1 MYRPAMTN
9 TRHRAREET
18 ATAGDCGRYAGF
30 EKRAARVGRINKHDD
45 ALRGLVA
52 AGGRLSATGTG
63 VRPFEQAQCSPFV
76 GDAMYSVGLPNVW
89 AVAAVIGGHR

>member
-52 AGGRLSATGTG
+52 AGGRLSAT
-63 VRPFEQAQCSPFV
+63 CSPFV